1 MKKLDLVFH
10 FKMEGYSER
19 SDKLE
24 KDSENICHPTKTVP
38 YSSCYESLMEEE
50 RLKCEARE
58 LQSMAQSIREKFK
71 EIVEEG
77 LPVPN
82 EGYRFSYRFRKA
94 IVSARKGKISVSIEQ
109 LLKACEVDLEIRFIS
124 SSNLQRNLV
133 HT

>member
-1 MKKLDLVFH
+1 MNKQDLVFH
-10 FKMEGYSER
+10 FNMEGYSER
-19 SDKLE
+19 SDKVE
-24 KDSENICHPTKTVP
+24 KDSENICHPTETVP

-77 LPVPN
+77 LPVPH
-82 EGYRFSYRFRKA
+82 ETLLRKA

-109 LLKACEVDLEIRFIS
+109 LLKACEVDLEIRLIS